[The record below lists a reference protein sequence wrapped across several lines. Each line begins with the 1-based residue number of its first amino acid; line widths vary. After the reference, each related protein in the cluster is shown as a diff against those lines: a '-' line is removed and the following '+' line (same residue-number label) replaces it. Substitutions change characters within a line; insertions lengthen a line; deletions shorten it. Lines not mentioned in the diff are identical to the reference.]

1 MTDRKRR
8 CLSIG
13 LFLAGTV
20 SGNALWG
27 QVPEAGQTS
36 RELGILQAPPSQPA
50 DLIARG
56 EAVFNY
62 WCRACHGPEMTKP
75 GTAALAVKYRGS
87 LPAALAERT
96 DMTPDV
102 VKHWVREGI
111 SMMPFFRPTEISNA
125 DLEAL
130 ARYLTRSSDGSA
142 ARR

>member
-1 MTDRKRR
+1 MSNRKRR

-13 LFLAGTV
+13 LVLAGTI
-20 SGNALWG
+20 SGNVLCA
-27 QVPEAGQTS
+27 QVPESGQTS
-36 RELGILQAPPSQPA
+36 RELGILQVPPSQPA

-62 WCRACHGPEMTKP
+62 WCRACHGPEMAKP
-75 GTAALAVKYRGS
+75 GTAALAAKYRGA

-96 DMTPDV
+96 DMTPDII
-102 VKHWVREGI
+102 KHWVREGI

-130 ARYLTRSSDGSA
+130 ARYLSKSGGG
-142 ARR
+142 

>member
-1 MTDRKRR
+1 MSGSERMARS
-8 CLSIG
+8 LSIG
-13 LFLAGTV
+13 LFLAGMV
-20 SGNALWG
+20 SGSALWG
-27 QVPEAGQTS
+27 QVPEDGQTS
-36 RELGILQAPPSQPA
+36 RELGILQAPPSEPA
-50 DLIARG
+50 ELIARG

-62 WCRACHGPEMTKP
+62 WCRACHGPEMVKP
-75 GTAALAVKYRGS
+75 GTAALAAKYRGS

-130 ARYLTRSSDGSA
+130 ARYLTRSG
-142 ARR
+142 RG

>member
-1 MTDRKRR
+1 MSRR
-8 CLSIG
+8 LGTTRYLAIG
-13 LFLAGTV
+13 LVGVTMAWAHDV
-20 SGNALWG
+20 WS
-27 QVPEAGQTS
+27 QVAEDGQTS
-36 RELGILQAPPSQPA
+36 RELGILQEAPNQRA
-50 DLIARG
+50 DLLARG

-62 WCRACHGPEMTKP
+62 WCRACHGPEMVKP

-96 DMTPDV
+96 DMTPEL

-130 ARYLTRSSDGSA
+130 AHYLTRNSG
-142 ARR
+142 R